1 MSTVGAFL
9 KSKMHNMAVWVQ
21 EELGT
26 VVAIDYVAAVD
37 ARLELELTTF
47 AAMLHSNKHIEAQ
60 RDWDALLALATGQA
74 GFESVV
80 QLLNDVRAREHMHEK
95 FWRYVKLFID
105 VME

>member
-9 KSKMHNMAVWVQ
+9 KSKMHNMAVWVH

-26 VVAIDYVAAVD
+26 VLTIDYVAAVD

-47 AAMLHSNKHIEAQ
+47 AAMLHSNKHIESQ
-60 RDWDALLALATGQA
+60 RDWDALFALATDQA
-74 GFESVV
+74 GFEPVV
-80 QLLNDVRAREHMHEK
+80 QLLKDVRAREHMHEK

>member
-26 VVAIDYVAAVD
+26 IDYVAAVD

-47 AAMLHSNKHIEAQ
+47 AAMLHSNKHIETQ
-60 RDWDALLALATGQA
+60 RDWDALFALATDQA
-74 GFESVV
+74 GFEPVV
-80 QLLNDVRAREHMHEK
+80 QLLKDVHAREHMHEK
-95 FWRYVKLFID
+95 FWRYVKLFIE

>member
-21 EELGT
+21 AELGT
-26 VVAIDYVAAVD
+26 DAKMDYVAAVD

-47 AAMLHSNKHIEAQ
+47 AAMLHSNKHIETQ
-60 RDWDALLALATGQA
+60 RDWDALLALATNQI